1 MTQSLNPLRKYFRQ
15 PAIHIRLPSNGKF
28 YPPGVLVLPPTG
40 ELPIYPM
47 TAVDEIKARTPDA
60 LYNGAAVVDII
71 HSCAPGITDP
81 WQMPATDISALL
93 AAIRLASYGHDMEIG
108 TTCPSCNTSDTIT
121 IDLRNVLDSLH
132 TSDEDN
138 SLSIGELTFNFGP
151 MSYYQLNEMS
161 KKRFEDQQTIE
172 YITSSELP
180 DAEKMERLGEVF
192 KRITM
197 LTIDTIAGAVR
208 SITTSDMLVTDPEHI
223 NEFLTNCPKTTFNVV
238 RDHTIKIRDAADLK
252 PVAITCPNCLN
263 EYKQEFTLDMSNFFD
278 PAS

>member
-1 MTQSLNPLRKYFRQ
+1 MLQ
-15 PAIHIRLPSNGKF
+15 
-28 YPPGVLVLPPTG
+28 LPPTG

-71 HSCAPGITDP
+71 QSCAPAITDP

-108 TTCPSCNTSDTIT
+108 TTCPNCNTSDTLT
-121 IDLRNVLDSLH
+121 IDLRDVLDSLRA
-132 TSDEDN
+132 SEEDN

-151 MSYYQLNEMS
+151 MTYFQLNEMS

-180 DAEKMERLGEVF
+180 DAEKVERLGEVF

-223 NEFLTNCPKTTFNVV
+223 NEFLTNCPKATFEVV
-238 RDHTIKIRDAADLK
+238 RNHTIKIRDAADLK
-252 PVAITCPNCLN
+252 PVAVKCNNCEH

>member
-1 MTQSLNPLRKYFRQ
+1 
-15 PAIHIRLPSNGKF
+15 
-28 YPPGVLVLPPTG
+28 
-40 ELPIYPM
+40 M

-151 MSYYQLNEMS
+151 MTYYQLNEMS

-238 RDHTIKIRDAADLK
+238 LDHTIKIRDAADLK